1 MSSEKL
7 YGLIGHPL
15 SHSFSKKYFTEKFEK
30 EGIANCRYELFD
42 LETID
47 ELKIILNQNQDL
59 QGFNI
64 TIPYKQE
71 VFPFLDEIEDNARK
85 IGAVNVVKIEGSNL
99 KGYNSDY
106 YGFRSSLE
114 KWVGDRPLNGAL
126 ILGTGGASKAIK
138 CALEDLNVPVQYV
151 SRNAGENIITYAD
164 LKADNRILSSNNLI
178 VNCTPLGTFPN
189 TDACPD
195 IPYESLTESHFLYD
209 LVYNPEQTTFMKKGL
224 AYSAKVKNGYEM
236 LVLQAEKSW
245 EIWNG

>member
-1 MSSEKL
+1 MSSERL

-30 EGIANCRYELFD
+30 EDILNCSYELFD

-47 ELKIILNQNQDL
+47 ELKLILKQNQNL

-64 TIPYKQE
+64 TIPYKQKI
-71 VFPFLDEIEDNARK
+71 FPFLDDIEDNARK
-85 IGAVNVVKIEGSNL
+85 IGAVNVVKIVGSVL

-114 KWVGDRPLNGAL
+114 KWVGNKPLTGAL

-138 CALEDLNVPVQYV
+138 CALEDLNIPVQYV
-151 SRNAGENIITYAD
+151 SRNAGENNITYTD
-164 LKADNRILSSNNLI
+164 LKADNSILNSNNLI

-195 IPYESLTESHFLYD
+195 IPYENLTESHFLYD

-224 AYSAKVKNGYEM
+224 ANSAKVKNGYDM